1 MKEKKNPRYNLENY
15 KLIFFLFGLVLS
27 LSLVIW
33 LFNIKFYN
41 KPVEFTQETDRV
53 YTEEDVIPITK
64 QKLPEAPPPPVPEI
78 IEVVSDEVELEVEL
92 DIATTE
98 TDQSEAVE
106 WEAPVAIEDEE
117 EVPEE
122 VLNFAVVERV
132 PVFPGCE
139 GAKTNDERK
148 ACFQQK
154 LLEYVVKNFSYP
166 PKARELN
173 IQGRVYVKFVIEK
186 DGTVSNIEVLRGV
199 DPLLDDAAVACI
211 RSLPRISP
219 AEQRGKPV
227 RMSFVLPIYAKME

>member
-15 KLIFFLFGLVLS
+15 KLIFFLVGLVLA

-33 LFNIKFYN
+33 LFNIKFYDR
-41 KPVEFTQETDRV
+41 PVEFTQETDQIF
-53 YTEEDVIPITK
+53 TEEDVIPITK
-64 QKLPEAPPPPVPEI
+64 QKLPEAPPPPIPEI

-92 DIATTE
+92 DIASTE
-98 TDQSEAVE
+98 TDQTEVVDWDPVE
-106 WEAPVAIEDEE
+106 VVEEEE
-117 EVPEE
+117 EVNE

-148 ACFQQK
+148 ACFQQQ
-154 LLEYVVKNFSYP
+154 LLKYVVENFKYP

-173 IQGRVYVKFVIEK
+173 IQGRVYVQFVVEK
-186 DGTVSNIEVLRGV
+186 NGSVSNIQVLRGV
-199 DPLLDDAAVACI
+199 DPLLDDAAVECI
-211 RSLPRISP
+211 KGLPRISP